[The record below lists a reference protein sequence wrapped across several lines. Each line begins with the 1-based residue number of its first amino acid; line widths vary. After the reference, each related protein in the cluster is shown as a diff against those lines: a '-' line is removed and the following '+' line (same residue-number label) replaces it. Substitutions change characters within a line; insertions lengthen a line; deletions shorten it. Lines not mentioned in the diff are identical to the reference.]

1 MKKIEFI
8 EFLCFLYLFY
18 LVPRLII
25 CLHFIFLMT
34 GRPLT
39 EMWPLNECVF
49 YVQIQAARPVYS
61 DSSLDRL
68 W

>member
-34 GRPLT
+34 GRALNLT
-39 EMWPLNECVF
+39 LKLVMCHDEFKKVKGGVLRDVLVEV
-49 YVQIQAARPVYS
+49 
-61 DSSLDRL
+61 
-68 W
+68 